1 LAPLQSIPKPPKL
14 TPGRTANPF
23 YRQETKQ
30 PDSTSR
36 PGFTLIELLV
46 VIAIIAVLIGL
57 LLPAVQKVRAAVA
70 RIRCANNLKQIAL
83 AAHNYHGV
91 HGQFPTGARL
101 PVFVGDR
108 PTGATTLWVEL
119 LPYIEQ
125 ENLYKKWDSFDNRN
139 NVAGGRNS
147 TQAQVIQ
154 ILLCPSDPLPEPLAE
169 LTAANSNTP
178 PWSWGFYGM
187 SSYGGNAGKRSV
199 QAGVPPTFT
208 GMTRDGIFYID
219 SCIRLAD
226 VTDGSSNTLLF
237 GERYHRDPQYDLQHN
252 LFWNGSSAM
261 AQWGRWAYVANAG
274 AMGNVTLSTPAP
286 INYQMSPGGDF
297 FAVENRV
304 CAFGSG
310 HPGGANF
317 AFADGSVRFLSN
329 STPLLMLQALSTRAG
344 GEVVSGG
351 DF

>member
-1 LAPLQSIPKPPKL
+1 M
-14 TPGRTANPF
+14 
-23 YRQETKQ
+23 
-30 PDSTSR
+30 SR
-36 PGFTLIELLV
+36 SLLSRRRRGFTLIELLV
-46 VIAIIAVLIGL
+46 VLAIIAVLIGL
-57 LLPAVQKVRAAVA
+57 LLPAVQKVREAAN
-70 RIRCANNLKQIAL
+70 RMSCLNNLKQIAL

-108 PTGATTLWVEL
+108 PTGGTTLWVEL
-119 LPYIEQ
+119 LPYFEQ
-125 ENLYKKWDSFDNRN
+125 DNLYKKWDDFDNRN
-139 NVAGGRNS
+139 NVAGGRNA
-147 TQAQVIQ
+147 TQAQVIK
-154 ILLCPSDPLPEPLAE
+154 ILLCPSDPLPAPAVE
-169 LTAANSNTP
+169 LTAANSLTP

-199 QAGVPPTFT
+199 QAGTPPYFT

-219 SCIRLAD
+219 SRVRLTD
-226 VTDGSSNTLLF
+226 VTDGASNTLLF

-252 LFWNGSSAM
+252 IFWNGSAAM
-261 AQWGRWAYVANAG
+261 GQWGRWAYVANAG

-286 INYQMSPGGDF
+286 INYQMSPGGNF
-297 FAVENRV
+297 FTVENRA

-317 AFADGSVRFLSN
+317 ALADGSVRFLSD
-329 STPLLMLQALSTRAG
+329 SIPLPTLQALSTRAG
-344 GEVVSGG
+344 GEVISGG